1 MTNAMRSS
9 SGFILPLT
17 LWIVAIMG
25 LVVATMNM
33 WVQTAVANARSLRE
47 KTDSQLAMSDIR
59 NELIYALAARPKSSR
74 GLEVGTGLPVL
85 NNSDF
90 MAALSTTIVSSRS
103 IALDHRPYVTQSH
116 PDYVIQ
122 IQDGRG
128 LFQMNFNNQ
137 VSLRRF
143 LSAMKFPEAE
153 RNRLTDT
160 LLDYTDEDNYTR
172 LAGAEAIDYQ
182 RLGLPPPANESLLT
196 PYEAKRVMAWSEE
209 KLLWEADMRS
219 PLLTTCEIAGFNPN
233 TAPVPVLMAQM
244 PRLSADAIARLIEAR
259 RTKTFANQAQLTQ
272 AAGELVYDE
281 AFFYS
286 FVPSECLIVDL
297 LNTKSGEH
305 NRFSLTL
312 RPLGKGQPWRYDYEL
327 RIPAQYALRADQ
339 IDGTAFFPAPE
350 SLHTGADEQPLLNAG
365 R

>member
-47 KTDSQLAMSDIR
+47 KTDAQLATADIR
-59 NELIYALAARPKSSR
+59 NELLYALAIRPKSAR
-74 GLEVGTGLPVL
+74 GLEVGTGLPVIDRT
-85 NNSDF
+85 DF
-90 MAALSTTIVSSRS
+90 MAALSTNIVSSRA
-103 IALDHRPYVTQSH
+103 IAFDHQPYVVESNR
-116 PDYVIQ
+116 DYVIA

-143 LSAMKFPEAE
+143 LGAMNLPEAE

-160 LLDYTDEDNYTR
+160 LLDYTDEDSYTR
-172 LAGAEAIDYQ
+172 LAGAEALDYQ
-182 RLGLPPPANESLLT
+182 RAGLPAPPNEPLLT
-196 PYEAKRVMAWSEE
+196 PYEAKRILGWTEG
-209 KLLWEADMRS
+209 KILWEADMQS

-259 RTKTFANQAQLTQ
+259 KTKTFANQAQLTQ

-286 FVPSECLIVDL
+286 FVPSECIIVDV

-305 NRFSLTL
+305 SRFSLTL

-350 SLHTGADEQPLLNAG
+350 SLHPDSGGLPQLNAG